1 MIDYTQQLEQ
11 DVILNYFENKEH
23 GILLDIGAN
32 DGETFSNSR
41 ALILNGW
48 TGALVEPDPQPLYKL
63 EKLYYHNP
71 SIQIIDN
78 AIDNYNEKIMMHCSG
93 THLNMGDMGLLST
106 INEKEKERWHKETF
120 TEVEVD
126 VIDFKTLLD
135 ITKLTT
141 IDFISIDAEGSDYR
155 ILEQIDLKALN
166 CSMVCVE
173 YNNIDGM
180 KYVKCMEQFGF
191 KVIMMNGCNIIM
203 AL

>member
-11 DVILNYFENKEH
+11 DVILNYFESKEH

-78 AIDNYNEKIMMHCSG
+78 AIDNYNEKITMHCSG

-106 INEKEKERWHKETF
+106 INEKEKERWHSETF

-135 ITKLTT
+135 ITKFTK
-141 IDFISIDAEGSDYR
+141 IDFISISKSCFFSRYR
-155 ILEQIDLKALN
+155 SNTNTLINTEAARFDDTFFQTPSFITGMLEI
-166 CSMVCVE
+166 
-173 YNNIDGM
+173 
-180 KYVKCMEQFGF
+180 
-191 KVIMMNGCNIIM
+191 
-203 AL
+203 

>member
-78 AIDNYNEKIMMHCSG
+78 AIDNYNNKTVIHCSG

-135 ITKLTT
+135 KTKLTK

-180 KYVKCMEQFGF
+180 KYVNYMNKFGM
-191 KVIMMNGCNIIM
+191 KIYMMNGCNIIM

>member
-11 DVILNYFENKEH
+11 DVILNYFESKEH

-78 AIDNYNEKIMMHCSG
+78 AIDNYNEK
-93 THLNMGDMGLLST
+93 
-106 INEKEKERWHKETF
+106 
-120 TEVEVD
+120 
-126 VIDFKTLLD
+126 
-135 ITKLTT
+135 
-141 IDFISIDAEGSDYR
+141 
-155 ILEQIDLKALN
+155 
-166 CSMVCVE
+166 
-173 YNNIDGM
+173 
-180 KYVKCMEQFGF
+180 
-191 KVIMMNGCNIIM
+191 
-203 AL
+203 

>member
-1 MIDYTQQLEQ
+1 
-11 DVILNYFENKEH
+11 
-23 GILLDIGAN
+23 
-32 DGETFSNSR
+32 
-41 ALILNGW
+41 LILNGW
-48 TGALVEPDPQPLYKL
+48 TGALVEPDPQPLYAL

-106 INEKEKERWHKETF
+106 INEKEKDRWHNETF

-166 CSMVCVE
+166 CQMVCVE

-180 KYVKCMEQFGF
+180 KYVKYMEKFGF